1 MIYDTLIESSIHM
14 ENEKRIMNYGLIGK
28 NLSKLAHIL
37 IKLLYAM
44 IVLYPLLY
52 EIKFIFYLFKPIDV
66 T

>member
-1 MIYDTLIESSIHM
+1 M
-14 ENEKRIMNYGLIGK
+14 KRIMNDGLIGK